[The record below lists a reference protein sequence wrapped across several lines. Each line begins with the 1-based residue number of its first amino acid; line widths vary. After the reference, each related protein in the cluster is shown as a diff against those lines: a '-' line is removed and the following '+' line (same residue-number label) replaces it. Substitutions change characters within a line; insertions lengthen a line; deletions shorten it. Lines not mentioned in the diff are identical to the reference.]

1 MTAEEILNVKKSF
14 AVIGATPNK
23 ERYGY
28 EVFEI
33 LHTNGYQVFPI
44 NPKYTEIDGV
54 TCYPSLT
61 ELKMPPDVVLTALAP
76 ANTEQLIDGVK
87 ALGIETIWMPP
98 GCWSD
103 EAVKRCQ
110 ELQLNF
116 IYDVPDA
123 RAEDYANAI
132 LREYKKFAGLPV
144 EPVKEKL
151 AFPTIRIFGPGCA
164 ACENMEK
171 DVREKFLLFGR
182 ELNFL
187 NTHNSFTT

>member
-1 MTAEEILNVKKSF
+1 MWHCGFRRVISTIKSCSPLWKWTTTLLSKKKNMTAEEILNVKKSF

-28 EVFEI
+28 EEFEI

-98 GCWSD
+98 GC
-103 EAVKRCQ
+103 
-110 ELQLNF
+110 
-116 IYDVPDA
+116 
-123 RAEDYANAI
+123 
-132 LREYKKFAGLPV
+132 
-144 EPVKEKL
+144 
-151 AFPTIRIFGPGCA
+151 
-164 ACENMEK
+164 
-171 DVREKFLLFGR
+171 
-182 ELNFL
+182 
-187 NTHNSFTT
+187 